1 MNIIHKELFI
11 ALIYLVSLLS
21 TCYFIKDKKKEKNNY
36 SDFNNDIFDEIYI
49 D

>member
-21 TCYFIKDKKKEKNNY
+21 TCYFIKDKKEKNNY